1 MTENYN
7 KQYYE
12 THKEDLKQRASERYR
27 AKVGYPSIINK
38 GGRPKKYLT
47 IEDEKNA
54 RHLAQIKY
62 REKVKK
68 LLKEN
73 KSKPI

>member
-12 THKEDLKQRASERYR
+12 MHKEDLKQRAAERYR
-27 AKVGYPSIINK
+27 AKVGYPTTINK

-47 IEDEKNA
+47 IEDRKNA
-54 RHLAQIKY
+54 RYLDQVKY

-68 LLKEN
+68 LIKEN